1 MKALC
6 VFVVGLLLV
15 TEALCAVSRSDFAR
29 IMCLKRRSLDGV
41 LGRSKRCAG
50 GSGGGGGGISIDE
63 TITVIGQRIHDPF
76 VHVISDP
83 GAIRDF
89 LGSFGGNGGGLDH
102 GEGGGGGPAQEQQ
115 QDQDCFGDVDKVDTT
130 GASQATAQQ
139 DGLSTTGVAASNAL
153 AQTDLN
159 RLNKYKT
166 QINAVSKA
174 TGMDAAIIAAII
186 SRESRA
192 GNALQNGYGD
202 HGNGF
207 GLMQIDRRYHT
218 TQGAWDSTE
227 HLTQAVG
234 ILQGFIQG
242 VSNCHPSW
250 NSEEVL
256 KGGISAYNAG
266 VKNVR
271 SYDRMD
277 VGTTG
282 DDYAND
288 VIARAKYLKTKGFG
302 DPKDQRCQGG
312 SNRRR
317 RSSGCPYSWYNP
329 QERPPSG
336 SGSSGGTHT
345 PGGRHTSGGG
355 GRYVPIVDE
364 FSGPRC
370 SGFRCRQ
377 IP

>member
-1 MKALC
+1 MNALC
-6 VFVVGLLLV
+6 GLVVGLLLV
-15 TEALCAVSRSDFAR
+15 TDVLCAVSRSDLDAIKCVR
-29 IMCLKRRSLDGV
+29 RRSLDGV

-50 GSGGGGGGISIDE
+50 GSGGGGDFGGIE
-63 TITVIGQRIHDPF
+63 RITVTGQSINDPF
-76 VHVISDP
+76 IGVISDP

-89 LGSFGGNGGGLDH
+89 LGNFGGNGGGLDH
-102 GEGGGGGPAQEQQ
+102 SEGGGGGQTEQQ
-115 QDQDCFGDVDKVDTT
+115 QDKDCFGDVDKVDTT

-139 DGLSTTGVAASNAL
+139 DGLSTTGVDASNAL

-159 RLNKYKT
+159 RLNRYKT

-218 TQGAWDSTE
+218 TQGAWDSTD

-250 NSEEVL
+250 DSEEAL

-266 VKNVR
+266 VGNVR

-302 DPKDQRCQGG
+302 DPKDQQCQGG

-329 QERPPSG
+329 LERPPTQ
-336 SGSSGGTHT
+336 SGG
-345 PGGRHTSGGG
+345 GSNTSGGG
-355 GRYVPIVDE
+355 GGYVRPPPFVHE

>member
-1 MKALC
+1 MKGLC
-6 VFVVGLLLV
+6 GLVVGLLLV
-15 TEALCAVSRSDFAR
+15 TETLCGVREDLDAIKCVR
-29 IMCLKRRSLDGV
+29 RRSLDGV

-50 GSGGGGGGISIDE
+50 GSGGGGGIE
-63 TITVIGQRIHDPF
+63 RITVIGQPIHDPF
-76 VHVISDP
+76 IGVISDP

-89 LGSFGGNGGGLDH
+89 LDNFGGNGGGLDH
-102 GEGGGGGPAQEQQ
+102 GEGGGGGPAEQQ

-130 GASQATAQQ
+130 GASQATAGQ
-139 DGLSTTGVAASNAL
+139 DGLSTTGVDASNAL
-153 AQTDLN
+153 AQNDLN
-159 RLNKYKT
+159 RLNQYKN

-207 GLMQIDRRYHT
+207 GLMQIDRRYHN

-266 VKNVR
+266 VGNVR

-282 DDYAND
+282 NDYAND
-288 VIARAKYLKTKGFG
+288 VIARAKYLKSKGFG
-302 DPKDQRCQGG
+302 DPKDQECQGG

-329 QERPPSG
+329 LERPPSS
-336 SGSSGGTHT
+336 SGSLQSGGG
-345 PGGRHTSGGG
+345 GGRHTAGVSGPG
-355 GRYVPIVDE
+355 YVPIVDE

-370 SGFRCRQ
+370 TGFRCRQ